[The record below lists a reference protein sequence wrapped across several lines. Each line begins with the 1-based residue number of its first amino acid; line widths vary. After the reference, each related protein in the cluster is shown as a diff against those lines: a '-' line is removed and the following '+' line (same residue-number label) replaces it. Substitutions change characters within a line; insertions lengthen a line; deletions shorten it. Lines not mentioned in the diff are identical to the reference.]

1 MPNIRNWED
10 WDKVEEKVQIEQVQ
24 RKTNKVKP
32 KKEKKNETKINTV
45 PKCNI
50 NNTFKLWNWYDVT

>member
-10 WDKVEEKVQIEQVQ
+10 WDKVEEKVQIEKVQ

-32 KKEKKNETKINTV
+32 KKEKKNETKINT
-45 PKCNI
+45 
-50 NNTFKLWNWYDVT
+50 NNSR